1 MGVTVGKGG
10 RGRMEKGVNGT
21 QREQAAH
28 SFINF
33 RTFQSSCARSHEG
46 SCEYAVPGEER
57 LRMKLSN
64 AKYILSSRVNA

>member
-1 MGVTVGKGG
+1 MRESVDGVMWEG
-10 RGRMEKGVNGT
+10 RRMEKGVNGT

-46 SCEYAVPGEER
+46 S
-57 LRMKLSN
+57 
-64 AKYILSSRVNA
+64 RV

>member
-1 MGVTVGKGG
+1 MRESVDGGYGGEGGG

-46 SCEYAVPGEER
+46 SCV
-57 LRMKLSN
+57 
-64 AKYILSSRVNA
+64 

>member
-1 MGVTVGKGG
+1 MRESVDGVMGEG
-10 RGRMEKGVNGT
+10 RRMKKGVNGT

-46 SCEYAVPGEER
+46 S
-57 LRMKLSN
+57 
-64 AKYILSSRVNA
+64 RV

>member
-1 MGVTVGKGG
+1 MRESVDGG
-10 RGRMEKGVNGT
+10 YGGEEGRRMEKGVNGT

-46 SCEYAVPGEER
+46 SCV
-57 LRMKLSN
+57 
-64 AKYILSSRVNA
+64 